1 MRQDA
6 HAGPLA
12 VDFRGSI
19 PDKVK
24 RYATEKLSKLERYA
38 PRPILH
44 AKLEIHEASNP
55 AIATPYAAKASM
67 DVNGHILHASVEG
80 KTFEEAV
87 DLVADRLKRQIEKIH
102 AAHDSKPS
110 HRGDAKRPEKGAA
123 AGADVAQLPE

>member
-19 PDKVK
+19 PEKVK
-24 RYATEKLSKLERYA
+24 QYATEKLSKLERYA

-44 AKLEIHEASNP
+44 AKLEIQEAANP

-67 DVNGHILHASVEG
+67 DVNGQVLHASVEG
-80 KTFEEAV
+80 TTFEEAI
-87 DLVADRLKRQIEKIH
+87 DLVAERLKRQIEKVH
-102 AAHDSKPS
+102 AAYDAKPS
-110 HRGDAKRPEKGAA
+110 HRGEKVEKGAA
-123 AGADVAQLPE
+123 LPADVPPLPAE